1 MYLYYYSFLLC
12 FLLQLSLALSARC
25 TTLKSLCTALELFY
39 THMHGTL
46 SSSGSSLVKKGF
58 MRLQKPPCRHTLKA
72 GAQNGQDRVFQIT
85 LLPIANTFKPLLP
98 TSSAYFE
105 NEGLPSKWVVFPC
118 ERVTSLSNGLFVILG
133 GFYLSLLMGC
143 LSLWMRI

>member
-1 MYLYYYSFLLC
+1 
-12 FLLQLSLALSARC
+12 
-25 TTLKSLCTALELFY
+25 
-39 THMHGTL
+39 MHGTL
-46 SSSGSSLVKKGF
+46 SSSGSSLMKNGF
-58 MRLQKPPCRHTLKA
+58 TLLSLPPYRHTLVA
-72 GAQNGQDRVFQIT
+72 GAQSGQDRVFHIT
-85 LLPIANTFKPLLP
+85 LLPIANTFKPLLA
-98 TSSAYFE
+98 TSNAYFE